1 MKVQFSICFRC
12 APRAEVFWSAR
23 ADALKMQNHA
33 DPRTCSKTRV
43 PTWMVSRL
51 SALIAEHV
59 LTGATQ
65 LLGAGNSQKTPV
77 FDGTREFLSLTRTLL
92 NLGAITLLVPDGP
105 CLS

>member
-43 PTWMVSRL
+43 PAWMVPRL
-51 SALIAEHV
+51 SALIAAHV
-59 LTGATQ
+59 LTGAAQ
-65 LLGAGNSQKTPV
+65 LVGAVRSRKTPV
-77 FDGTREFLSLTRTLL
+77 CDRNRKSFGHTTSKPGRT
-92 NLGAITLLVPDGP
+92 TKHV
-105 CLS
+105 

>member
-23 ADALKMQNHA
+23 ADVLKMQNHA

-51 SALIAEHV
+51 SALIAAHV
-59 LTGATQ
+59 LAGAMQ
-65 LLGAGNSQKTPV
+65 LLGAGRGRKTPV
-77 FDGTREFLSLTRTLL
+77 RDRDRKSFGHTTSKPGRT
-92 NLGAITLLVPDGP
+92 TKHV
-105 CLS
+105 